1 MKPLQGLLVVALE
14 QALAAPVAS
23 CRLAD
28 AGARVIKLERPGG
41 DFARHYD
48 AVVHGEST
56 YFTWANRGK
65 ESLVVDLKEPE
76 DAALLAR
83 ILAQAD
89 VFIQNLA
96 PGAAERLG
104 FGSNALR
111 ARHPRLITCD
121 ISGYGEG
128 AYRDMKAYDFL
139 VQCESGLVAT
149 SGTPEAMGRI
159 GVSICD
165 IGTGINAYAGIL
177 EALLL
182 RGRTGRGSGIHVSL
196 FDSAAEWMAVP
207 LAHYELGAGAPPR
220 PGLHHPNIAP
230 YGAFATADGAQVVI
244 AIQNEREW
252 ARFCADVLQ
261 QPALAGE
268 ARFASNAA
276 RVAHRPVLHAA
287 IEQVFATLTREAL
300 IARLRAA
307 AIAFGAVNDLAALAR
322 HPQLRRWPMPV
333 GDQVAQIMAPPVM
346 GDHDDGAYRP
356 VPALDEHGAAIR
368 AEFAVQSRE

>member
-1 MKPLQGLLVVALE
+1 MKPLDGLLVVALE
-14 QALAAPVAS
+14 QALAAPVTS

-48 AVVHGEST
+48 SVVYGEST
-56 YFTWANRGK
+56 YFSWANRGK
-65 ESLVVDLKEPE
+65 ESLVVDLKQQE
-76 DAALLAR
+76 DAALLER
-83 ILAQAD
+83 ILAHAD
-89 VFIQNLA
+89 VYIQNLA
-96 PGAAERLG
+96 PGAAARLG
-104 FGSNALR
+104 FGSDDLR

-149 SGTPEAMGRI
+149 SGAPEAMGRI

-182 RGRTGRGSGIHVSL
+182 RGRTGRGSGIQVAL
-196 FDSAAEWMAVP
+196 FDAAVEWMAVP

-230 YGAFATADGAQVVI
+230 YGAFATADGTQVVI

-252 ARFCADVLQ
+252 VRFCAAVLERA
-261 QPALAGE
+261 ALAVD
-268 ARFASNAA
+268 ARFSSNAA
-276 RVAHRPVLHAA
+276 RVDHRSALHAA
-287 IEQVFATLTREAL
+287 IEPVFARHTREEL
-300 IARLRAA
+300 VARLRAA
-307 AIAFGAVNDLAALAR
+307 AIAFAAINDVAALAR

-333 GDQVAQIMAPPVM
+333 GDDVAQIVAPPVIREF
-346 GDHDDGAYRP
+346 DEGAYRP
-356 VPALDEHGAAIR
+356 VPALDEHGPAIR
-368 AEFAVQSRE
+368 AEFGTDKGV